1 VNVARG
7 GDHPVGRI
15 IAALPD
21 AVSCAMFLV
30 CWFAPLT
37 FGPAWVKNLM
47 IVMLMEFLTV
57 HSGGFIGG
65 TLADPKSTRLR
76 KSQVLLGLGSFYL
89 LFAGAFSLAFEAW
102 WPLLA
107 FCWLLLSKLAVVWL
121 APLPSGNEQSRQATF
136 AMIAVVTYVLGAVAT
151 TVLPLPR
158 FGIDDAVREAAAI
171 PGSGAWVE
179 EPHRVI
185 AFGAIYFAVQAWAK
199 WRWQPGWGV
208 QVAGQR
214 RP

>member
-102 WPLLA
+102 WPLLV
-107 FCWLLLSKLAVVWL
+107 FGWLLLAKLGVVWL
-121 APLPSGNEQSRQATF
+121 SPVPTTQEQARQTTFTGYAIGGYVIGVMLTSILPVPQ
-136 AMIAVVTYVLGAVAT
+136 L
-151 TVLPLPR
+151 
-158 FGIDDAVREAAAI
+158 GIDDAVAAAAAI
-171 PGSGAWVE
+171 PGSGLWVD
-179 EPHRVI
+179 EPHRVV
-185 AFGAIYFAVQAWAK
+185 AFGAFYFALMAWAK
-199 WRWQPGWGV
+199 WAWRPGRGL
-208 QVAGQR
+208 AIGGR
-214 RP
+214 R